1 MNRILL
7 TFITCVFAICVL
19 ANGQEPISTKPA
31 LPQKSGQ
38 VVLRKRIDNKLP
50 RIPSNNLS
58 FQIAGEYTETGLLH
72 LYPAFDSE
80 WRLDISSMDGY
91 NTYYAS
97 TSELQDGIHIGALAE
112 FAITLTSESG
122 EIFIGEFYG
131 E

>member
-7 TFITCVFAICVL
+7 TFITCIFAICVL
-19 ANGQEPISTKPA
+19 ANGQESISTKPT
-31 LPQKSGQ
+31 PPKSGQ

-91 NTYYAS
+91 NTYYVS
-97 TSELQDGIHIGALAE
+97 TSELRDGILIGALME